1 MSRNS
6 VVDKPYL
13 MMGEVNEK
21 IFLEDLKKEFGYD
34 LYKNKA
40 YWAVIDFG
48 SKINK
53 SSVEMKSRTCKHN
66 SFDNTMF
73 GANKLTY
80 AWNGIKSYGK
90 RFFFVFAF
98 TDGLYSWELTR
109 ENYELA
115 GGDKMIYLDGTSE
128 RGVEDYKD
136 HFHIPINQ
144 LKCISTKP
152 SYVPPELLHKKEKY
166 DTDASLSKN
175 PAYKSVNASQADWRA
190 NAISKMKGNCL
201 IDLTTV

>member
-1 MSRNS
+1 MSRCS
-6 VVDKPYL
+6 DVDKPYL
-13 MMGEVNEK
+13 LMGEVNEK

-40 YWAVIDFG
+40 YWSVIDFG
-48 SKINK
+48 SRINK
-53 SSVEMKSRTCKHN
+53 CSVEMKSRTCQYK

-80 AWNGIKSYGK
+80 AWNGIKTYGK

-98 TDGLYSWELTR
+98 TDGLYSWELTK

-128 RGVEDYKD
+128 RGVEDYKM
-136 HFHIPINQ
+136 HFHIPIEQ
-144 LKCISTKP
+144 LKCISNKP
-152 SYVPPELLHKKEKY
+152 SYVPPELQQKKEKY
-166 DTDASLSKN
+166 DTQKN
-175 PAYKSVNASQADWRA
+175 PAYKSVNSSQAYDPKVWCKALKER
-190 NAISKMKGNCL
+190 KCL
-201 IDLTTV
+201 IDLTEV

>member
-1 MSRNS
+1 MSKSSDADR
-6 VVDKPYL
+6 PYL
-13 MMGEVNEK
+13 LMGEVNET

-48 SKINK
+48 SKKNK

-136 HFHIPINQ
+136 HFHIPIDQ
-144 LKCISTKP
+144 LKCISNKP
-152 SYVPPELLHKKEKY
+152 SYVPPELQHKADKY
-166 DTDASLSKN
+166 NTDPSVVKN

-201 IDLTTV
+201 IDLTKV